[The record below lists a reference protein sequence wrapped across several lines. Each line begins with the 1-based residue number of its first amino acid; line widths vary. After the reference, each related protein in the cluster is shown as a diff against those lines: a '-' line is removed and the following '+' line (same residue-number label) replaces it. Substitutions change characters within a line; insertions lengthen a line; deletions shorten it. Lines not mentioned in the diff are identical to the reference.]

1 MSNSAGDGQS
11 SRFLFPDRADFLTPV
26 GLAINDDF
34 LAEEERCVRRLADA
48 ARMSPADAA
57 TVRATAARLL
67 EAKRKR
73 ARRSRSITHVT
84 AALQRLQTPSKRIT
98 GPSAGLRASGVILGL
113 RPWTP
118 A

>member
-34 LAEEERCVRRLADA
+34 LADEERCVRRLADA

-57 TVRATAARLL
+57 AVRWARIRVSMKAL
-67 EAKRKR
+67 ASIWWRISR
-73 ARRSRSITHVT
+73 ARRSGSAIRPVSS
-84 AALQRLQTPSKRIT
+84 TPM
-98 GPSAGLRASGVILGL
+98 
-113 RPWTP
+113 
-118 A
+118 